1 MSSLA
6 IRELQQKDN
15 LCGPFHA
22 ARVLRDAG
30 VLSSDGEPVDQDL
43 VALHA
48 GTLLPRGQ
56 LGPQVPHGAANFTD
70 YRYELGRAEPA
81 ASGTTPAGLA
91 AAIERLSEG
100 ALVSVPLRGRW
111 NASVIEGLL
120 EGVDPGVRLLA
131 NVRSGLLWGSRPPV
145 DDLLAVLDGA
155 EVPDPPA
162 ADWDVGH
169 FVELV
174 QLVRGRGGTLVVV
187 RDSYPNLGWTGVHLQ
202 PPEAVAAALI
212 RGDGRAGGVL
222 AVGAPSA
229 AAHVHELARELEL
242 ACEIWDN
249 STDTREG

>member
-6 IRELQQKDN
+6 VGELQQKDN

-48 GTLLPRGQ
+48 GTLLPRRE
-56 LGPQVPHGAANFTD
+56 LGPQVPDGAANLTD
-70 YRYELGRAEPA
+70 YRYELGRAEPVA
-81 ASGTTPAGLA
+81 AGTTPAGLA

-100 ALVSVPLRGRW
+100 ALVPVPLSGRW
-111 NASVIEGLL
+111 SASVVEGLL
-120 EGVDPGVRLLA
+120 EGVGPSVRLLA
-131 NVRSGLLWGSRPPV
+131 NVRTGLLWGSQPPV
-145 DDLLAVLDGA
+145 DALLDVLDGA

-174 QLVRGRGGTLVVV
+174 QLVHGRGGTLVVV
-187 RDSYPNLGWTGVHLQ
+187 RDSYPNLGWSGVHLQ
-202 PPEAVAAALI
+202 PPDAVAAALT

-222 AVGAPSA
+222 AVAPPA
-229 AAHVHELARELEL
+229 AAAQVRELARELEL

-249 STDTREG
+249 STDRREG